1 MITATHPP
9 TLEQTDLRQ
18 MSATDQKRKML
29 RRKKA
34 WWQYSQNEVSPL
46 GGDHPALF
54 LHRRAQQEANK
65 CAYEVLDHATE
76 LSTTYHQAQQ
86 VRDTDPLQAK
96 ALLQQ
101 ARALSE
107 QGASLSK
114 AYETASQAHLATMV
128 HVLAVAVAHKAQ
140 QTAVRKV
147 AQVLYAVN
155 VITGAETDTQAPAHL
170 RTFTPHSEAPQIA
183 SNDASTAPPTNVA
196 NKTLDQIANYAHKG
210 VVLTP

>member
-1 MITATHPP
+1 MTTATRQP
-9 TLEQTDLRQ
+9 TLEQTDIRQ
-18 MSATDQKRKML
+18 LSATDQKRKML
-29 RRKKA
+29 RRKKV

-54 LHRRAQQEANK
+54 LNRRAEQEANK
-65 CAYEVLDHATE
+65 CAFQVLDHHLEISAT
-76 LSTTYHQAQQ
+76 YQQAQQ

-101 ARALSE
+101 ARALAE
-107 QGASLSK
+107 QGESLSK
-114 AYETASQAHLATMV
+114 AYETATQAHLATMV

-155 VITGAETDTQAPAHL
+155 VISGADTDTQAP
-170 RTFTPHSEAPQIA
+170 PH
-183 SNDASTAPPTNVA
+183 
-196 NKTLDQIANYAHKG
+196 
-210 VVLTP
+210 

>member
-1 MITATHPP
+1 MTTATRQP
-9 TLEQTDLRQ
+9 TLEQTDHRQ
-18 MSATDQKRKML
+18 LSPTDQKRKMV

-54 LHRRAQQEANK
+54 LHRRAEQEANK
-65 CAYEVLDHATE
+65 CAYKCLDLHLDLVATYE
-76 LSTTYHQAQQ
+76 QARQ

-101 ARALSE
+101 ARALAE
-107 QGASLSK
+107 QGDSFGK
-114 AYETASQAHLATMV
+114 AYETATQAHLATMV

-140 QTAVRKV
+140 QVAVRKV

-170 RTFTPHSEAPQIA
+170 RTSTPHSEAPQIA
-183 SNDASTAPPTNVA
+183 SNHASTAPPTNVA
-196 NKTLDQIANYAHKG
+196 NKTLDRHANYAHKG

>member
-1 MITATHPP
+1 
-9 TLEQTDLRQ
+9 
-18 MSATDQKRKML
+18 MSATDQKRKMI

-54 LHRRAQQEANK
+54 LHKRAEEEANK
-65 CAYEVLDHATE
+65 CAFAVLDHHLE
-76 LSTTYHQAQQ
+76 LSTTYQQAQA
-86 VRDTDPLQAK
+86 VRDSDPLQAK
-96 ALLQQ
+96 AFLQQ
-101 ARALSE
+101 ARALAE
-107 QGASLSK
+107 QGEGLSK
-114 AYETASQAHLATMV
+114 AYETATQAHLATMV

-147 AQVLYAVN
+147 AQVLYAVK
-155 VITGAETDTQAPAHL
+155 VITGADTDTQAPEHL

-183 SNDASTAPPTNVA
+183 SNEASTAPPTGVA
-196 NKTLDQIANYAHKG
+196 TKHLTKSQTMRTKG

>member
-1 MITATHPP
+1 MTTATRQP
-9 TLEQTDLRQ
+9 TLEQTDIRQ
-18 MSATDQKRKML
+18 LSATDQKRKML
-29 RRKKA
+29 RRKKV

-54 LHRRAQQEANK
+54 LNRRAEIS
-65 CAYEVLDHATE
+65 AT
-76 LSTTYHQAQQ
+76 YQQAQQ

-101 ARALSE
+101 ARALAE
-107 QGASLSK
+107 QGESLSK
-114 AYETASQAHLATMV
+114 AYETATQAHLATMV

-155 VITGAETDTQAPAHL
+155 VISGADTDTQAPPHL
-170 RTFTPHSEAPQIA
+170 RTLTPHSEAPQIA
-183 SNDASTAPPTNVA
+183 SNDASTAPPTGVA
-196 NKTLDQIANYAHKG
+196 NKTLDRHANYAHKG